1 MNKTY
6 WKIIFTT
13 ESLIIAVLVLCIL
26 NKAGVTMNNGL
37 IDIACAGT
45 TNSKNPCEDSDN
57 ALEDKNIEIIDNGE
71 NDKVVAENK
80 NDIKMAIFHED
91 AEKVEEN
98 NNQGNYDN
106 LKIVEEKYK
115 DQIKKT
121 YKTNI
126 TSYNSEAGQTDD
138 SPCITASGLD
148 VCKRNTEDIVATND
162 LPLHTKILIPEYF
175 GERIFYVEDRMN
187 VRYTGTGRVDIWM
200 KNKTDSKQWGIKY
213 TKIIVLKD

>member
-1 MNKTY
+1 
-6 WKIIFTT
+6 
-13 ESLIIAVLVLCIL
+13 
-26 NKAGVTMNNGL
+26 
-37 IDIACAGT
+37 
-45 TNSKNPCEDSDN
+45 
-57 ALEDKNIEIIDNGE
+57 
-71 NDKVVAENK
+71 
-80 NDIKMAIFHED
+80 MAIFHED